1 MSKSDNKDIFSEFDR
16 GDSDSIEFKEILKT
30 LIRGRR
36 IIYLTLISSFLF
48 SASYTFYQRLRNP
61 IYEGTFSILIKDP
74 LDMEKGNAEN
84 TLAFSRIAMNAGDYD
99 IPSLIKLLK
108 SPVILEPFASKFK
121 LDSSK
126 LAKQIY
132 IEKGKVGKM
141 TSNRI
146 LSIRAQSNN
155 RIEGLKLV
163 ENLSQFYL
171 DLATIQKKQRSDA
184 GLKFLNDQAPK
195 LQEDVIKYEKD
206 LTDFRENN
214 FLIDP
219 QIEGKT
225 IKEKQLILENKITSL
240 KFEESRLK
248 NLEDGVKKG
257 TLSVRRYN
265 EAITSDSGPGG
276 IIVSESEQEL
286 NQLLIV
292 EKSLD
297 EAKTKF
303 TKDSTVIKNLE
314 NRLKVLKP
322 QLKTS
327 QLKAINAALE
337 INSNKIK
344 TAKKQLGNIKN
355 ELKTQPIIINQY
367 DNIEQKLILA
377 KQRLLSL
384 NASIESFQLEMAQ
397 TSSPWK
403 IIDFPT
409 IGTRPVKPDI
419 SINFSI
425 SILLGIVIGSILA
438 FLKDRF
444 NYVFHNSNEIKEIL
458 QLPFLADIPFINK
471 FEEMESNGDPKS
483 EKSFNLDDFS
493 FKISEEKELTK
504 DEQYQRFFYMESL
517 RNFYTSIRFLNTD
530 SKIKTISLTSSIPGE
545 GKSLVNILLAKTLSE
560 MGKEILLID
569 ADMRKPQIHKRL
581 GVNNIRG
588 LSNLLTDS
596 QLEPDDV
603 IQDIKD
609 NKNLKVITSGLNPP
623 DPLRLLSSNRINKII
638 EKIVES
644 KKFDLIIFDIPPI
657 LGMSD
662 ALLLSEKIDGTI
674 LLISTNKVKRNL
686 PLDAINKMRDAQLNI
701 LGYVI
706 NNVKEISA
714 NKFDLN
720 NYAGYASAY
729 AGYANIEEN
738 KVESVIQKNDKNIIY
753 RLLNNSF
760 AKYLK
765 ENYRILIKWL
775 DS

>member
-219 QIEGKT
+219 KIEGKT

-314 NRLKVLKP
+314 NRLKVL
-322 QLKTS
+322 
-327 QLKAINAALE
+327 N
-337 INSNKIK
+337 
-344 TAKKQLGNIKN
+344 
-355 ELKTQPIIINQY
+355 
-367 DNIEQKLILA
+367 
-377 KQRLLSL
+377 LSL
-384 NASIESFQLEMAQ
+384 
-397 TSSPWK
+397 K
-403 IIDFPT
+403 
-409 IGTRPVKPDI
+409 
-419 SINFSI
+419 
-425 SILLGIVIGSILA
+425 
-438 FLKDRF
+438 
-444 NYVFHNSNEIKEIL
+444 
-458 QLPFLADIPFINK
+458 
-471 FEEMESNGDPKS
+471 
-483 EKSFNLDDFS
+483 
-493 FKISEEKELTK
+493 
-504 DEQYQRFFYMESL
+504 
-517 RNFYTSIRFLNTD
+517 
-530 SKIKTISLTSSIPGE
+530 
-545 GKSLVNILLAKTLSE
+545 LVN
-560 MGKEILLID
+560 
-569 ADMRKPQIHKRL
+569 
-581 GVNNIRG
+581 
-588 LSNLLTDS
+588 
-596 QLEPDDV
+596 
-603 IQDIKD
+603 
-609 NKNLKVITSGLNPP
+609 
-623 DPLRLLSSNRINKII
+623 
-638 EKIVES
+638 
-644 KKFDLIIFDIPPI
+644 
-657 LGMSD
+657 
-662 ALLLSEKIDGTI
+662 
-674 LLISTNKVKRNL
+674 
-686 PLDAINKMRDAQLNI
+686 
-701 LGYVI
+701 
-706 NNVKEISA
+706 
-714 NKFDLN
+714 
-720 NYAGYASAY
+720 
-729 AGYANIEEN
+729 
-738 KVESVIQKNDKNIIY
+738 
-753 RLLNNSF
+753 
-760 AKYLK
+760 
-765 ENYRILIKWL
+765 
-775 DS
+775 